1 MKRDEI
7 MSDRLSASELAE
19 QVGCKPNQRC
29 RMAAWLRKNH
39 WKHEIDSNGLP
50 IVMRAYRDRKLG
62 VTEEKQQAK
71 YAEVPNLKAF
81 A

>member
-1 MKRDEI
+1 
-7 MSDRLSASELAE
+7 MSNRLSADELAE
-19 QVGCKPNQRC
+19 IVGCRPNQRC

-50 IVMRAYRDRKLG
+50 IVSRAYHDRKLG
-62 VTEEKQQAK
+62 ASEGKNQAK
-71 YAEVPNLKAF
+71 YADEPNIKAF